1 VADAPLPASERPRD
15 AAADPAPGIAR
26 PISSASRSPFD
37 GVVYQIYPRSFRDA
51 SGDGIGDLAGIA
63 AGLDHLAWLGV
74 DAVWLSP
81 IYRSPMKDFGYDVS
95 DHCDVDPVF
104 GSLADLD
111 ALIAAAHERDLEVWL
126 DFVPNHT
133 SDQHPWFQ
141 DAIGSREAPK
151 RDWYVWRDP
160 GADGGAPNNWTRHF
174 ADGAPAWTF
183 EEATGQYYLHH
194 FLPEQPDVNWANPE
208 LREAML
214 DVLRFWMARGVDGF
228 RADVIHMIG
237 KSPELRDD
245 PIELQGIP
253 RAGHHHEP
261 DATFPHL
268 QAIRGCLDAVPG
280 TTIVGE
286 VNLPDAAQVATY
298 AGPDRLHL
306 AFQFGLLYAPW
317 EARSWRDT
325 IRHVHSS
332 FEAVGVPPTWVL
344 SNHDWSR
351 IASRAGGEDG
361 ARVAATLL
369 FTLRGVPFLYMGDE
383 LGMADAVVPPE
394 RVVDPG
400 GRDGCRAPLPWTR
413 EASRHHGWAGA
424 PWLPWPPDP
433 TEHSVQA
440 QRDDERSILHLHRRL
455 IALRRDHP
463 SLRSGAMHHLD
474 VHDEVIAF
482 ERGGG
487 TDVPEA
493 PAIRVLANLGGSDI
507 EVEHASGWRVVLTSD
522 LDPASEGGGF
532 SGSLPARS
540 AVVLEAPVV

>member
-1 VADAPLPASERPRD
+1 MGDGPVPTSDRSSRAETELASGE
-15 AAADPAPGIAR
+15 AR
-26 PISSASRSPFD
+26 PMSSASGSPFD

-51 SGDGIGDLAGIA
+51 SGDGVGDLAGIT

-95 DHCDVDPVF
+95 DHCDVDPIF
-104 GSLADLD
+104 GSLADID
-111 ALIAAAHERDLEVWL
+111 ALLMAAHQRGLEVWL

-133 SDQHPWFQ
+133 SDQHPWFL

-151 RDWYVWRDP
+151 RDWYLWRDP
-160 GADGGAPNNWTRHF
+160 APDGGPPNNWTRDF

-183 EEATGQYYLHH
+183 EEATGQYYLHE
-194 FLPEQPDVNWANPE
+194 FLPEQPSVNWRNPD

-214 DVLRFWMARGVDGF
+214 DVLRFWMDRGVDGF
-228 RADVIHMIG
+228 RSDVIHLIG
-237 KSPELRDD
+237 KSPQLRDD
-245 PIELQGIP
+245 PPELRGVP

-261 DATFPHL
+261 DAVAPHL
-268 QAIRGCLDAVPG
+268 RAIRDCLDAVPG
-280 TTIVGE
+280 TTMVGE
-286 VNLPDAAQVATY
+286 VNLPDAAKVASY
-298 AGPDRLHL
+298 VGPDRLHL

-325 IRHVHSS
+325 IRYVQAC
-332 FEAVGVPPTWVL
+332 FESVGVPPTWVL

-400 GRDGCRAPLPWTR
+400 GRDGCRAPLPWTTD
-413 EASRHHGWAGA
+413 ASRRHGWTGT

-433 TEHSVQA
+433 TRHSVEA
-440 QRDDERSILHLHRRL
+440 QRDDERSVLHLHRRL
-455 IALRRDHP
+455 IALRREHP

-474 VHDEVIAF
+474 THDEVVAF
-482 ERGGG
+482 ERG
-487 TDVPEA
+487 DVDAQRA
-493 PAIRVLANLGGSDI
+493 PAVRVLANLGASDL
-507 EVEHASGWRVVLTSD
+507 EVEHAPGWRVLLTTA
-522 LDPASEGGGF
+522 LDPAREGAPF
-532 SGSLPARS
+532 SGWLPAQS
-540 AVVLEAPVV
+540 AVLIESAAG